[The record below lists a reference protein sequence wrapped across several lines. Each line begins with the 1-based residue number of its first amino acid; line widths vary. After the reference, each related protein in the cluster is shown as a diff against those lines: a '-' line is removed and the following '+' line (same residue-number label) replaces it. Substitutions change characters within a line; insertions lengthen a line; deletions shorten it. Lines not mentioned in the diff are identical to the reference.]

1 MYAINDNLIENIN
14 IIMNNSNVNYN
25 LTNIYNETSL
35 HLLLKKYNLY
45 LGHKNIIE
53 KLIINTD
60 LNIQDNNGKTCL
72 AYIIDYNILE
82 FFHTILETK
91 KLNLFIYD
99 NNNIAP
105 YDFIKNDPL
114 KINIIIN
121 SFYFNLI
128 KNKKMLII
136 DWEKKCANNELQKNN
151 DNECKKIIKD
161 IILTQ
166 NRSIPMIDDY
176 NLVLDSGIFVN
187 SCFYTG
193 APIDVLF
200 GLLFLY
206 NKFKNKELNIICD
219 YPLTINKELETY
231 LTSLGINY
239 NYKLDF
245 CNFEIMWS
253 FQKMIIPTYFDHD
266 IKIKIKNSKII
277 IIPIGIE
284 TNLGAHA
291 NILFYDVTKKIIERF
306 EPNGFNAPIGLNY
319 NHILLDKLL
328 EIKFKKIDPD
338 IKFIKPSDYLPFI
351 GFQMLENFGD
361 NTVKRIGDPNG
372 FCGVWC
378 IWWIY
383 HKLKNLTINSKDLAI
398 KLIKEI
404 KFKNINFK
412 ILIRNFS
419 KNISDLR
426 DSFLIKYDLDINYF
440 MAGNYNPS
448 ILNNLEK
455 DIINFIY

>member
-1 MYAINDNLIENIN
+1 
-14 IIMNNSNVNYN
+14 
-25 LTNIYNETSL
+25 
-35 HLLLKKYNLY
+35 
-45 LGHKNIIE
+45 
-53 KLIINTD
+53 
-60 LNIQDNNGKTCL
+60 
-72 AYIIDYNILE
+72 
-82 FFHTILETK
+82 
-91 KLNLFIYD
+91 
-99 NNNIAP
+99 
-105 YDFIKNDPL
+105 
-114 KINIIIN
+114 
-121 SFYFNLI
+121 
-128 KNKKMLII
+128 MLII